1 MFFCFNDLVLAAY
14 FICILDYGN
23 DVRQKENSAIFSFK
37 FKRGHKAAEMTHNIK
52 NTFGSETAKE
62 CTMQQWFTKFCNRE
76 EGLKSEENSGR
87 LWKVNNQ
94 LRGSPQLILLQ
105 LQKKLLKNSTSI
117 LLWSF
122 GV

>member
-1 MFFCFNDLVLAAY
+1 M
-14 FICILDYGN
+14 
-23 DVRQKENSAIFSFK
+23 
-37 FKRGHKAAEMTHNIK
+37 GHEAV
-52 NTFGSETAKE
+52 ETTDSINNAFDSGTANE
-62 CTMQQWFTKFCNRE
+62 HTLQWFTKFCNRE

-94 LRGSPQLILLQ
+94 LRGSPELILLQ